1 METWTEPRLL
11 LSGSWNSEGPGGSGG
26 PPPEPPPSCRVDS
39 LLEPPG
45 SVSQPRSTQR
55 VCVCVSADLSSL
67 SSFLSSVQQVERGS
81 TSKPSRGVNVRPRPP
96 THTHTHIQ
104 RAAVQRGCERVQMF
118 EETSSASDGV
128 GTVCV

>member
-55 VCVCVSADLSSL
+55 VCVCVCQLTFPLSPVFSP
-67 SSFLSSVQQVERGS
+67 RC
-81 TSKPSRGVNVRPRPP
+81 SRWNEAPRLNL
-96 THTHTHIQ
+96 H
-104 RAAVQRGCERVQMF
+104 GGLM
-118 EETSSASDGV
+118 
-128 GTVCV
+128 